1 MENKMKQ
8 NMSPNISVA
17 LRHRFSLRMTS
28 LLFGTGVMFAASA
41 AAQDSPAIAP
51 TSDYSTTVAPTEK
64 AAVEAM
70 GGFGHYDSG
79 YGTAKS
85 YALRGMQV
93 MDFGVLQ
100 AEVIRQSRFGFSGT
114 YGDLSLTKNLSPD
127 YYTMIGVGGGSSVLF
142 PNWRADIAGY
152 RKFGEQRQYV
162 AGLGAYYA
170 NGNEAG
176 RSDKGLILS
185 GIYYGKDLVLE
196 AGLRGNVA
204 NPGSAFGPSQYVAAT
219 FGSDE
224 RRAFIVRAERAKE
237 TYQVLTTGTE
247 KVDFISHSIGIQ
259 WRERMTRDGLL
270 IVGLGYYKNPS
281 YARTSVDIGWRW
293 SFR

>member
-1 MENKMKQ
+1 MFRVFRRRLPSCRNC
-8 NMSPNISVA
+8 V
-17 LRHRFSLRMTS
+17 
-28 LLFGTGVMFAASA
+28 LFGAGLVLAASA
-41 AAQDSPAIAP
+41 AAQDSAGVAPLGDYPAV
-51 TSDYSTTVAPTEK
+51 VAPTEK
-64 AAVEAM
+64 AAIEAM
-70 GGFGHYDSG
+70 AGFGSYDAG

-85 YALRGMQV
+85 YSLRGMQV

-100 AEVIRQSRFGFSGT
+100 AEVIRQTRFGFAGT
-114 YGDLSLTKNLSPD
+114 YGDLSLTHDLSPD
-127 YYTMIGVGGGSSVLF
+127 YYTMIGLGSGSSVLF
-142 PNWRADIAGY
+142 PDWRVDLAGY

-170 NGNEAG
+170 KGNQDG
-176 RSDKGLILS
+176 RSDKGLILN

-204 NPGSAFGPSQYVAAT
+204 NPGAAFGPSQYLAAT

-224 RRAFIVRAERAKE
+224 RRAIILRAERAKE

-247 KVDFISHSIGIQ
+247 KVNFISHSLGVQ

-281 YARTSVDIGWRW
+281 YARTSVDVGWRW

>member
-1 MENKMKQ
+1 MKNKM
-8 NMSPNISVA
+8 NPTMSRVFGRRLPSSRNYA
-17 LRHRFSLRMTS
+17 LFSAG
-28 LLFGTGVMFAASA
+28 LLLAASA
-41 AAQDSPAIAP
+41 AAQDSAGVAP
-51 TSDYSTTVAPTEK
+51 MSDYPAVVAPTEK
-64 AAVEAM
+64 AAIEAM
-70 GGFGHYDSG
+70 AGFGRYDAG

-85 YALRGMQV
+85 YSLRGMQV

-100 AEVIRQSRFGFSGT
+100 AEVIRQTRFGFSGT
-114 YGDLSLTKNLSPD
+114 YGDLSLTHDLSPD
-127 YYTMIGVGGGSSVLF
+127 YYTMIGLGSGSSLLF
-142 PNWRADIAGY
+142 PDWRADLAGY
-152 RKFGEQRQYV
+152 RKFGDQRQYV

-170 NGNEAG
+170 KGNQDG
-176 RSDKGLILS
+176 RSDKGLILN

-204 NPGSAFGPSQYVAAT
+204 NPGAAFGPSQYLAAT

-224 RRAFIVRAERAKE
+224 RRAIILRAERAKE

-247 KVDFISHSIGIQ
+247 KVNFISHSLGVQ

-270 IVGLGYYKNPS
+270 IIGLGYYKNPN
-281 YARTSVDIGWRW
+281 YARTSVDVGWRW

>member
-1 MENKMKQ
+1 
-8 NMSPNISVA
+8 
-17 LRHRFSLRMTS
+17 MTQTMPGVS
-28 LLFGTGVMFAASA
+28 RRRLLSRLNCVLFGTGLAFTASV
-41 AAQDSPAIAP
+41 AAQDSPAGAP
-51 TSDYSTTVAPTEK
+51 VDGYTPVVMPTEK
-64 AAVEAM
+64 AAIEAM
-70 GGFGHYDSG
+70 ASFGNYDAG

-85 YALRGMQV
+85 YSLRGMQV

-100 AEVIRQSRFGFSGT
+100 AEVIRQTRFGYTGT
-114 YGDLSLTKNLSPD
+114 YGGLNLTHDLSPD
-127 YYTMIGVGGGSSVLF
+127 YYTMIGLGSGSSLLF
-142 PNWRADIAGY
+142 PDWRMDLAGY

-170 NGNEAG
+170 KGNQDG
-176 RSDKGLILS
+176 RSDKGLILN
-185 GIYYGKDLVLE
+185 GIYYGRDLVLE

-204 NPGSAFGPSQYVAAT
+204 NPGSAFGPSQYVAGT

-224 RRAFIVRAERAKE
+224 RRAIIVRAERAKE
-237 TYQVLTTGTE
+237 TYQVLTSGTE
-247 KVDFISHSIGIQ
+247 KVDFISHSIGVQ

-281 YARTSVDIGWRW
+281 YARTAIDVGWRW

>member
-1 MENKMKQ
+1 MKNKM
-8 NMSPNISVA
+8 NPTMSRVFRRRLPSCRNCV
-17 LRHRFSLRMTS
+17 
-28 LLFGTGVMFAASA
+28 LLGVGLLLAASA
-41 AAQDSPAIAP
+41 TAQDSAGVAP
-51 TSDYSTTVAPTEK
+51 MSDYPAVVTPTEK
-64 AAVEAM
+64 SAIEAIA
-70 GGFGHYDSG
+70 GFGSYDSG

-85 YALRGMQV
+85 YSLRGMQV

-100 AEVIRQSRFGFSGT
+100 AEVIRQTRFGFSGT
-114 YGDLSLTKNLSPD
+114 YGDLSLTHDLSPD
-127 YYTMIGVGGGSSVLF
+127 YYTIIGLGSGSSLLF
-142 PNWRADIAGY
+142 PDWRMDLAGY

-162 AGLGAYYA
+162 AGLGTYYA
-170 NGNEAG
+170 KGNQDG
-176 RSDKGLILS
+176 RSDKGLIIN

-204 NPGSAFGPSQYVAAT
+204 NPGAAFGPSQYLAAT

-224 RRAFIVRAERAKE
+224 RRAIILRAERAKE

-247 KVDFISHSIGIQ
+247 KVNFISHSLGVQ

-281 YARTSVDIGWRW
+281 YARTSIDVGWRW

>member
-1 MENKMKQ
+1 MI
-8 NMSPNISVA
+8 PNRSRVSRRRLPSRLNCLCLGA
-17 LRHRFSLRMTS
+17 GLWLAAT
-28 LLFGTGVMFAASA
+28 ASA
-41 AAQDSPAIAP
+41 SAQDSPAGAP
-51 TSDYSTTVAPTEK
+51 VSDYAPVVAPTEK
-64 AAVEAM
+64 AAIEAM
-70 GGFGHYDSG
+70 AGFGRYDAG

-100 AEVIRQSRFGFSGT
+100 AEVIRQTRFGFSGS
-114 YGDLSLTKNLSPD
+114 YGDLSLTHDLSSD
-127 YYTMIGVGGGSSVLF
+127 YYTMIGLGSGSSLLF
-142 PNWRADIAGY
+142 PDWRMDLAGY
-152 RKFGEQRQYV
+152 RKFGDQRQYV
-162 AGLGAYYA
+162 AGLGGYYA
-170 NGNEAG
+170 KGNQDG
-176 RSDKGLILS
+176 RSDKGLILN

-204 NPGSAFGPSQYVAAT
+204 NPGAAFGPSQYLAAT

-224 RRAFIVRAERAKE
+224 RRAIIVRAERAKE

-247 KVDFISHSIGIQ
+247 KVNFISHSVGVQ

-270 IVGLGYYKNPS
+270 ILGLGYYKNPS
-281 YARTSVDIGWRW
+281 YARTSIDVGWRW

>member
-1 MENKMKQ
+1 
-8 NMSPNISVA
+8 
-17 LRHRFSLRMTS
+17 MTLTMPRAS
-28 LLFGTGVMFAASA
+28 RRRLPSRLNCMLFGAGLMFAASV
-41 AAQDSPAIAP
+41 AAQDSPAGAP
-51 TSDYSTTVAPTEK
+51 VSDYSPVVTPTEK
-64 AAVEAM
+64 SAIEAM
-70 GGFGHYDSG
+70 AGFGNYDAG
-79 YGTAKS
+79 YGNAKS

-100 AEVIRQSRFGFSGT
+100 AEVIRQTRFGFSGT
-114 YGDLSLTKNLSPD
+114 YGELNLTHDLSPD
-127 YYTMIGVGGGSSVLF
+127 YYTMVGLGSGSSLLF
-142 PNWRADIAGY
+142 PDWRMDLAGY

-162 AGLGAYYA
+162 AGLGVYYA
-170 NGNEAG
+170 KGNQDG
-176 RSDKGLILS
+176 RSDKGLILN

-204 NPGSAFGPSQYVAAT
+204 NPGAAFGPSQYVAAT
-219 FGSDE
+219 FGNDE
-224 RRAFIVRAERAKE
+224 RRAIIVRAERAKE

-247 KVDFISHSIGIQ
+247 KVDFISHSVGVQ

>member
-1 MENKMKQ
+1 MTRVSRRRLSSRLNC
-8 NMSPNISVA
+8 A
-17 LRHRFSLRMTS
+17 LFSAGLVLAT
-28 LLFGTGVMFAASA
+28 SA
-41 AAQDSPAIAP
+41 AAQDSLTITPMNDYPAVV
-51 TSDYSTTVAPTEK
+51 TPTEK
-64 AAVEAM
+64 TAIEAM
-70 GGFGHYDSG
+70 AGFGNYDAG

-85 YALRGMQV
+85 YSLRGIQV

-100 AEVIRQSRFGFSGT
+100 AELIKQTRFGFSGT
-114 YGDLSLTKNLSPD
+114 YGDLSLTHDLSPD
-127 YYTMIGVGGGSSVLF
+127 YYAMVGLGSGGSLLF
-142 PNWRADIAGY
+142 PDWRMDIAGY

-162 AGLGAYYA
+162 AGLGMYYA
-170 NGNEAG
+170 KGNEDG
-176 RSDKGLILS
+176 RSDKGLILN
-185 GIYYGKDLVLE
+185 GIYYGKDMVLE

-204 NPGSAFGPSQYVAAT
+204 NPGAAFGPSQYLAVT

-224 RRAFIVRAERAKE
+224 RRAIIVRVERAKE

-247 KVDFISHSIGIQ
+247 KVDFISHSIGVQ

-281 YARTSVDIGWRW
+281 YASTSVNIGWRW